1 MNFHKRD
8 MSVADSALFVSGL
21 NEQSRA
27 QHKWPVS
34 YDSIEFIS
42 VVADAVVIFL
52 ASTLGGVSYNIQAYG
67 TPGDIVQYLGSAAV
81 VASLFISLMK
91 SRGMYKPAALLALR
105 SQLRTIFLLWTAVF
119 LLLAGTVFALKVGF
133 ELLRGT
139 NLLFA
144 ISGLVAL
151 IVHRIFWRSL
161 LTRGLINSRF
171 SGRRIILIT
180 DCRGH
185 VEAKLVHTLAGL
197 GFKLERHFTLPPPE
211 RGARQRAEVISR
223 AIECVRGSEVEE
235 IVVGADLRRWTEL
248 RGLITKLRILPFPV
262 NLIPVGAASEIFN
275 QPSFGLGNSVCIQVQ
290 RRPLTP
296 FEYAAK
302 RGVDIVI
309 AVTCLLALLPLL
321 VIVAIAIKL
330 DSPGPALF
338 RQRRRGFNGRCFQ
351 IYKFRTMS
359 VQEDGPKIT
368 QAQYSDS
375 RITRLGKW
383 LRRTSIDELPQL
395 VNVLEG
401 SMSLVGP
408 RPHALAHDTQF
419 DKIVRNY
426 ALRHRVK
433 PGVTGWAQVNGC
445 RGPTPT
451 PKDIERRVQHDLWY
465 IDNWS
470 FGLDLSIMFQ
480 TIIEVLRS
488 RNAY

>member
-1 MNFHKRD
+1 MNFIKSD
-8 MSVADSALFVSGL
+8 IGL
-21 NEQSRA
+21 AGSTRLSDLSEQARA
-27 QHKWPVS
+27 AHKWPIR

-42 VVADAVVIFL
+42 VVADAAVIFAASNL
-52 ASTLGGVSYNIQAYG
+52 AGVIYHFQAYG
-67 TPGDIVQYLGSAAV
+67 TPGDIVQYLGSASV
-81 VASLFISLMK
+81 VAALFISLMK

-105 SQLRTIFLLWTAVF
+105 SQLRTICLLWTAVF
-119 LLLAGTVFALKVGF
+119 LLLAGTVFALKVGI
-133 ELLRGT
+133 ELSRGT
-139 NLLFA
+139 SLLFA
-144 ISGLVAL
+144 ASGLIAL
-151 IVHRIFWRSL
+151 IVHRIYWRNL
-161 LTRGLINSRF
+161 LTKGLVNKRF
-171 SGRRIILIT
+171 SGPRIILIT
-180 DCRGH
+180 DCRGP
-185 VEAKLVHTLAGL
+185 VEADLVHNLASL

-211 RGARQRAEVISR
+211 WGSRQRAEVISS

-235 IVVGADLRRWTEL
+235 IVVGADLKRWAEL
-248 RGLITKLRILPFPV
+248 RGLIAKLRILPFPV
-262 NLIPVGAASEIFN
+262 NLIPVGATSEIFS
-275 QPSFGLGNSVCIQVQ
+275 QPSYEFGNSVCIEVQ
-290 RRPLTP
+290 HGPLGS

-302 RGVDIVI
+302 RCMDIVI
-309 AVTCLLALLPLL
+309 AGTALLALLPLFA
-321 VIVAIAIKL
+321 IVAIAIKL
-330 DSPGPALF
+330 DSPGPILF
-338 RQRRRGFNGRCFQ
+338 RQRRCGFNGRCFQ

-359 VQEDGPKIT
+359 VLEDGATIT

-375 RITRLGKW
+375 RITPLGKW

-426 ALRHRVK
+426 AFRHRVK

-451 PKDIERRVQHDLWY
+451 RKDIERRVQHDLWY

-470 FGLDLSIMFQ
+470 FALDLSIMLR
-480 TIIEVLRS
+480 TIVEVMRS